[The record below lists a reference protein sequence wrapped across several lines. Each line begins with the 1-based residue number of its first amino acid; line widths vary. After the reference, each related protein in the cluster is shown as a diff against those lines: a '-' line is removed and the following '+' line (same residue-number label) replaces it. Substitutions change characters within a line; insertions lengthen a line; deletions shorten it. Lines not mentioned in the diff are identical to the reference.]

1 MAFQS
6 DRRIRQVI
14 AIQIDPNF
22 LRQLSAGQQAAV
34 QVIAD
39 GRNSN
44 TTDAALG
51 YVGSAVES
59 FNADWRSDHGLP
71 QPPIQ
76 VITRAWYCPNLENR
90 LSARDPDTDRR
101 HKLLIPNGTS
111 GSQFAPNNTGRTRN
125 RRSPTRA
132 LRGKRSSPEMEC
144 TSCAE
149 GRMNNEI
156 LRQNFERRLVG
167 EI

>member
-39 GRNSN
+39 GRQLQHH
-44 TTDAALG
+44 DAALG

-59 FNADWRSDHGLP
+59 FNADWRTTTACRNPDSGHYASLVLP
-71 QPPIQ
+71 H
-76 VITRAWYCPNLENR
+76 LENR

-101 HKLLIPNGTS
+101 HKLFDPKRNERVTISRRITLGGRET
-111 GSQFAPNNTGRTRN
+111 GGHLHALFAAKEA
-125 RRSPTRA
+125 RRKWNA
-132 LRGKRSSPEMEC
+132 LHVPK
-144 TSCAE
+144 
-149 GRMNNEI
+149 
-156 LRQNFERRLVG
+156 G
-167 EI
+167 E